1 MQSNIPFALAA
12 NPAAVAA
19 AYGMRGDFL
28 IAVIGRDGNLDLVT
42 DKPIAGARVF
52 EVIKNNFD
60 VQEKARRELPKGPPP
75 R

>member
-1 MQSNIPFALAA
+1 
-12 NPAAVAA
+12 
-19 AYGMRGDFL
+19 
-28 IAVIGRDGNLDLVT
+28 
-42 DKPIAGARVF
+42 VF